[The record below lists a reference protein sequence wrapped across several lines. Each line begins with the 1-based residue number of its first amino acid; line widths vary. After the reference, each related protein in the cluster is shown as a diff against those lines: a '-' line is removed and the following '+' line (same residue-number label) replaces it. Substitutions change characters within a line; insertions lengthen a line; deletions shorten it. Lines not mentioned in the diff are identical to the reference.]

1 MSPVLRIYKTMNT
14 TPCHAVQ
21 KWVLFV
27 QNKYK
32 HGPFLLYD
40 SFRPIEKITL
50 RDLSKTPVL
59 AE

>member
-1 MSPVLRIYKTMNT
+1 MNT